1 MHNLKIHNSFSGKK
15 EDFIPLDKN
24 HIKIYAC
31 GPTVY
36 NFAHIG
42 NARMAVVF
50 DTFVRLLRHTYPK
63 VTYVSNIT
71 DIDDKIITA
80 AREQKLPISGVYAV
94 RCRLGEKLLKGIANM
109 GTRPTVGGTL
119 PVLEVHLFDFYQQ
132 IYSQRLEVEFKHKI
146 RKEKKFENLD
156 MLKSQI
162 NKDIALAKTLLQ
174 D

>member
-1 MHNLKIHNSFSGKK
+1 
-15 EDFIPLDKN
+15 
-24 HIKIYAC
+24 
-31 GPTVY
+31 
-36 NFAHIG
+36 
-42 NARMAVVF
+42 
-50 DTFVRLLRHTYPK
+50 
-63 VTYVSNIT
+63 
-71 DIDDKIITA
+71 
-80 AREQKLPISGVYAV
+80 
-94 RCRLGEKLLKGIANM
+94 M

-119 PVLEVHLFDFYQQ
+119 PVLEVHLFDFSQQ